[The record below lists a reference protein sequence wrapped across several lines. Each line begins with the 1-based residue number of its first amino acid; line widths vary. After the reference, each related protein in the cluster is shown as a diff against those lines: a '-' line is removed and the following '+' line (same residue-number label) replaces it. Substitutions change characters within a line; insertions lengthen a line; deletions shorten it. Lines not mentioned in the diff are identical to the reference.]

1 MTAVYIALAAACLGA
16 LAGWFALPWV
26 SNVLLIR
33 VCRRSDVWWGE
44 SLRGYEEFKRKHVGV
59 EPDRRA
65 KGYEGAL
72 GIWRED
78 AAAAALSGS
87 LTEERL
93 WAMREAGF
101 NVKGLPSAG
110 TDEDRLR
117 RFSFRA
123 GTEQRLIC
131 SAALGVSF
139 SAAAIFSPNVGV
151 AAMLCVCLGAMAAS
165 VVCDIRARTI
175 PLEVCAVLLLAGG
188 LLQLFAAGW
197 EGVLKGILVAMTVAV
212 VSMSVNYLARPRF
225 PRGAIGCGD
234 VRCMGALAVATG
246 AGAVCGFAA
255 CYAFAGFAAAVG
267 CATKRIAWTDGV
279 PMAPFLAVWLVI
291 GMAVVLMSS

>member
-1 MTAVYIALAAACLGA
+1 MTAVYIALVAACLGA

-33 VCRRSDVWWGE
+33 VCRRSDVWWDE
-44 SLRGYEEFKRKHVGV
+44 SLRGYEEFKRNHVGV
-59 EPDRRA
+59 EPDPRA

-78 AAAAALSGS
+78 ATAAALSGS

-93 WAMREAGF
+93 WAMGEVGL

-123 GTEQRLIC
+123 GPVHRLIC
-131 SAALGVSF
+131 SAALGSSF
-139 SAAAIFSPNVGV
+139 SVVTIFSPNIGV

-165 VVCDIRARTI
+165 VVCDMRTRTI
-175 PLEVCAVLLLAGG
+175 PLEACAVLLLAGG
-188 LLQLFAAGW
+188 MFQLFAVGW
-197 EGVLKGILVAMTVAV
+197 EGVLRGIIVALTVAV
-212 VSMSVNYLARPRF
+212 VFMSVNYLVRLRF

-234 VRCMGALAVATG
+234 IRCMGALAVATG

-255 CYAFAGFAAAVG
+255 CYAFAGLAAVVG
-267 CATKRIAWTDGV
+267 CVTKRIAWNDGV
-279 PMAPFLAVWLVI
+279 PMAPFLAVWLVVGI
-291 GMAVVLMSS
+291 AVVLMPS